1 MRSLPK
7 LRLNILQDRSSI
19 VVKPSANRYIRE
31 KDTVCTQKRSQ
42 TYILIYRIINFVAI
56 TLNTGFMKP
65 MTVKDFR
72 TNLSA
77 VLDKVD
83 TGERILVRR
92 HNKVYTIIPVENDDL
107 TITPELQAKIDKA
120 RQEYKDGKTTNIRTH
135 EELDAFIDSL

>member
-1 MRSLPK
+1 
-7 LRLNILQDRSSI
+7 
-19 VVKPSANRYIRE
+19 
-31 KDTVCTQKRSQ
+31 
-42 TYILIYRIINFVAI
+42 
-56 TLNTGFMKP
+56 MKP

>member
-1 MRSLPK
+1 
-7 LRLNILQDRSSI
+7 
-19 VVKPSANRYIRE
+19 
-31 KDTVCTQKRSQ
+31 
-42 TYILIYRIINFVAI
+42 
-56 TLNTGFMKP
+56 MKP
-65 MTVKDFR
+65 LTVKDFR

-92 HNKVYTIIPVENDDL
+92 QNKVYTIIPVENDDL

-120 RQEYKDGKTTNIRTH
+120 RQEYKDGKATTIRTH